1 MRVWHLIPVDLQ
13 AAAWT
18 ATVYKGPVVVR
29 AASEQQARELVRD
42 DFSNS
47 GLPVATAVDPPW
59 TRAEVVRAEPIE
71 DDPRYPAAGGPEIL
85 ELS

>member
-1 MRVWHLIPVDLQ
+1 M
-13 AAAWT
+13 
-18 ATVYKGPVVVR
+18 VR

-47 GLPVATAVDPPW
+47 SLPVATAAEPPW
-59 TRAEVVRAEPIE
+59 TQAGVVRAEPIE

-85 ELS
+85 ELR